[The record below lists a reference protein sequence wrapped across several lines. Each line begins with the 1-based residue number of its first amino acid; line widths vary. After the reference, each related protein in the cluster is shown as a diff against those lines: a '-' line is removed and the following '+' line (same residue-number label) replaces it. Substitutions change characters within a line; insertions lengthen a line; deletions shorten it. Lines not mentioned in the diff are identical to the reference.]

1 MRSFGVQRLVMSV
14 GVVLTGL
21 GVAISPSAAQ
31 AADGVTSAQIAA
43 FETATA
49 AQSDQG
55 DVQAAQTLI
64 QFEALSDEEKERF
77 VKLINDPYIYRQIFE
92 ASERASEAGAQSRI
106 ALAEGDVV
114 VEVTSEEGVTETPAA
129 EDQVSAAASTVTR
142 WASHT
147 HTDKLLG
154 VKISAT
160 KVTTNYQT
168 KGKDTTKVLPGTAQS
183 YEYIPGCSL
192 SHGVVD
198 EWISAE
204 PADNAQTETI
214 WTADCAGSSWD
225 GRQRVWGDYRGYV
238 GGYIKVFN

>member
-1 MRSFGVQRLVMSV
+1 MRFTGARGLAASV
-14 GVVLTGL
+14 GVVLAGL
-21 GVAISPSAAQ
+21 GAVDSPASAQ
-31 AADGVTSAQIAA
+31 AADSVASVQIAE
-43 FETATA
+43 FEAATA
-49 AQSDQG
+49 ARSDQG
-55 DVQAAQTLI
+55 DAQAAQTLD
-64 QFEALSDEEKERF
+64 QFKALSGEEKERF
-77 VKLINDPYIYRQIFE
+77 VKLINDPDIYKQIFE
-92 ASERASEAGAQSRI
+92 VSDQVSEPGMQARI

-114 VEVTSEEGVTETPAA
+114 VEVTSENGVTETPAA
-129 EDQVSAAASTVTR
+129 EGQVSAAASTVTR

-147 HTDKLLG
+147 NTDKVLG
-154 VKISAT
+154 IKISAT

-168 KGKDTTKVLPGTAQS
+168 RGKDTTKVLPGTAQS

-238 GGYIKVFN
+238 GGYLKVFK